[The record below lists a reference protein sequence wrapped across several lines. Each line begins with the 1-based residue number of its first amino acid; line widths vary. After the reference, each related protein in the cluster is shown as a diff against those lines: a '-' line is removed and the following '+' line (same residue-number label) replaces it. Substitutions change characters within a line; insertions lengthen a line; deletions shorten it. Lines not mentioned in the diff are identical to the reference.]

1 MEQMVV
7 VGIDAG
13 NERKLV
19 DRLLGMEDPGGR
31 RFYYEFGH
39 GVPPVA
45 YLPTDAIADCSV
57 QKDGGA
63 ADDDDDYDVEDD
75 EVGISGC

>member
-1 MEQMVV
+1 MV

-19 DRLLGMEDPGGR
+19 DRLFGMEDPGGR

-39 GVPPVA
+39 GVSPVA

-57 QKDGGA
+57 EKDGG
-63 ADDDDDYDVEDD
+63 ADDDDDAEDD
-75 EVGISGC
+75 EVGISGCWWRIR